1 MARYNGKFMTKEDKY
16 AFLRCKKYISE
27 GNIKKSLFWLDKI
40 ASYWHTPKEF
50 TKTPNELIGH
60 IKAILVIDS
69 EITGSFREQLKTIM
83 GF

>member
-1 MARYNGKFMTKEDKY
+1 MARYNGKFMTKEDKN

-27 GNIKKSLFWLDKI
+27 GNMKKSLFWLDKI

-50 TKTPNELIGH
+50 TKTPNEIIGH

-69 EITGSFREQLKTIM
+69 EITDSFRERLKAIM